1 MAYNQ
6 NIPQPGDL
14 LSQSQVDLLANFQ
27 AIKTLIDVNHV
38 DFASGNQG
46 KHFFI
51 QFPVQSPVPTT
62 GGGEVGLYSQ
72 TSTFTGNPELVF
84 SHQSGTGIT
93 EFTSSLQ
100 ASAGWSY
107 LPSGILLKWGNST
120 ANGSAT
126 TTFPVAGTIPVFNNV
141 FTVLLTPFQNVL
153 TDANIAITL
162 TSFTAASFVAYGSSR
177 VTTGAAAV
185 TFQYLAIGN

>member
-1 MAYNQ
+1 MAYNA
-6 NIPQPGDL
+6 NIPQPSDTPS
-14 LSQSQVDLLANFQ
+14 LSQSQLLGNFQ
-27 AIKTLIDVNHV
+27 AIQTLIDVNHE

-46 KHFFI
+46 KHKFI
-51 QFPVQSPVPTT
+51 EFPIQSPVPVTS
-62 GGGEVGLYSQ
+62 GGEVGLYCQ
-72 TSTFTGNPELVF
+72 TSTYTSNPELVF
-84 SHQSGTGIT
+84 SHQSGAGIV

-100 ASAGWSY
+100 AANGWSY

-126 TTFPVAGTIPVFNNV
+126 INFPVAATIPVFNNV
-141 FTVLLTPFQNVL
+141 FAVLLTPFQNVV

-162 TSFTAASFVAYGSSR
+162 TSFNATSITAYGSNR
-177 VTTGAAAV
+177 VTTTAAAV